1 MRKKASLALST
12 NAIVVLI
19 IAITILGLA
28 LAFTRNIFGTLSGQI
43 ENIGQQ
49 TLIDNPPTFDKPMT
63 LSKQEFDIRRDK
75 EVSLGIGFY
84 NKFITTMQSRVRLYS
99 CYVGDTQTQ
108 GTGNV
113 ANDQFTLT
121 SPGRKVVMVNA
132 PTSFSTSIKAKLT
145 ATQGVHACTMQ
156 VIAAPQTATG
166 FAACNTDGSTAVCEY
181 LYTDFLM
188 TVE

>member
-28 LAFTRNIFGTLSGQI
+28 LAFTRNIFGTLTGQI

-75 EVSLGIGFY
+75 SVSLGIGFY
-84 NKFITTMQSRVRLYS
+84 NKFIRSMESRVRLYS
-99 CYVGDTQTQ
+99 CYYADTDSIDKFQ
-108 GTGNV
+108 
-113 ANDQFTLT
+113 LT
-121 SPGRKVVMVNA
+121 SSGKKIVRINEA
-132 PTSFSTSIKAKLT
+132 ASFSTSMKALLD
-145 ATQGVHACTMQ
+145 AEQGVHACTMQ
-156 VIAAPQTATG
+156 ILAGPKRED
-166 FAACNTDGSTAVCEY
+166 TDDFQPCLDDGTSVKCEY
-181 LYTDFLM
+181 LYTDFLV
-188 TVE
+188 TIE